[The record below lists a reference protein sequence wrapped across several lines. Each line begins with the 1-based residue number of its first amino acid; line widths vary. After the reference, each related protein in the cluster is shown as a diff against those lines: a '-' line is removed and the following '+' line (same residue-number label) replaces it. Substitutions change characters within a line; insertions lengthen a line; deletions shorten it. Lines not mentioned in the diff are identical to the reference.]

1 MRVAIDDLQVRQT
14 PIMEQVRPAQTPIL
28 VPDAIK
34 RHAMID
40 FRVLPEAAARLPAA
54 ACLKSSQQGR
64 LFAWRIPELPSDD
77 ACTMPGGALVRA
89 FAPQVEMP
97 AEVID
102 TLSAHAAKAGAAC
115 KGLFSIGRGRD
126 TKCRGHSA
134 LRLAELPRPSVRLAA
149 SRRQRTRETIRAK
162 RMSAPEGVDGEPRR
176 RRNEWPGKRP
186 AKHAGWENC
195 GQCLPETRERAAI
208 DLRLLLL
215 PCGHAIRPPV
225 RPALHPNVNACFTP
239 GQSGDARQSEAGSAW
254 EIAPLEERNVAEMSY
269 EVDVLFKGVLNG
281 IRIMLAGMNAPRSGS
296 ASATLS

>member
-1 MRVAIDDLQVRQT
+1 MVVAVASPRNQFSVGHQRFRPFEMLASLAGWPQRTLDASIAGLVGAFQNMRVAIDDLQVRQT

-54 ACLKSSQQGR
+54 ACLKSSQQRR

-77 ACTMPGGALVRA
+77 AGAMPGGALVRA
-89 FAPQVEMP
+89 FAPQVDMP

-102 TLSAHAAKAGAAC
+102 TLSAHAAEAGAAC

-149 SRRQRTRETIRAK
+149 SRRQRTRETIRAQ
-162 RMSAPEGVDGEPRR
+162 RMSAPVGVDGKPRR
-176 RRNEWPGKRP
+176 RRNEWPGERP
-186 AKHAGWENC
+186 AEHAGWENS
-195 GQCLPETRERAAI
+195 GQCLP
-208 DLRLLLL
+208 
-215 PCGHAIRPPV
+215 
-225 RPALHPNVNACFTP
+225 
-239 GQSGDARQSEAGSAW
+239 SDARARG
-254 EIAPLEERNVAEMSY
+254 
-269 EVDVLFKGVLNG
+269 D
-281 IRIMLAGMNAPRSGS
+281 
-296 ASATLS
+296 